1 MLVVGGLERV
11 ATSLSVGLKRRGEHV
26 VVCSR
31 GRARGV
37 TVLRDELHEAGIEV
51 VPIPRPKPTPR
62 ALVESALR
70 LAPVIRRESPEIVH
84 AHNPAAAV
92 AAALARLLAGRR
104 STAIVATF
112 HGLVEGETQ
121 RAVRP
126 LVLAADVVVG
136 IGPSA
141 SQELADAGFPRDRLL
156 TVPNA
161 VNATVTRSRSDV
173 RRELGVAHDAE
184 LIVTVGRYTAEKSQA
199 LLIEAVAELAR
210 RRPRLRALIVGL
222 GPLESE
228 LRDSASRLGLDGIVE
243 VTGPRADAV
252 DVIAAADVA
261 VSTSIREGLGLTL
274 LEALTVGTPVV
285 ASAVGGIPDVL
296 DDGAAGLLFPSGD
309 VHALVAALERVL
321 DDVALRERLIAA
333 GRRHVAQ
340 NFGVDAMVD
349 GYLSAYAAAVSRR
362 RSRSTRRRNGASSS
376 K

>member
-11 ATSLSVGLKRRGEHV
+11 ATSLSVGLQRRGEHV

-37 TVLRDELHEAGIEV
+37 TVLREELHEAGIQV

-62 ALVESALR
+62 ALIESAIR
-70 LAPVIRRESPEIVH
+70 LAAVIRRESPDVVH

-112 HGLVEGETQ
+112 HGLVEGETR

-161 VNATVTRSRSDV
+161 VTAAVTRSRADV
-173 RRELGVAHDAE
+173 RRELGIADDAE
-184 LIVTVGRYTAEKSQA
+184 LLVTVGRYTIEKGQT
-199 LLIEAVAELAR
+199 LLIEAVARLAP

-222 GPLESE
+222 GPLENE
-228 LRDSASRLGLDGIVE
+228 LRESASRLGLGGIVQI
-243 VTGPRADAV
+243 TGPRADAV
-252 DVIAAADVA
+252 DVIAAADVV

-285 ASAVGGIPDVL
+285 ASSVGGIPDVL
-296 DDGAAGLLFPSGD
+296 DHGAAGLLFPSGD
-309 VHALVAALERVL
+309 AEALVAALERAL
-321 DDVALRERLIAA
+321 DDAELRERLLAE

-349 GYLSAYAAAVSRR
+349 GYLSAYATAVSRR
-362 RSRSTRRRNGASSS
+362 RSRSMRRRNGASSS